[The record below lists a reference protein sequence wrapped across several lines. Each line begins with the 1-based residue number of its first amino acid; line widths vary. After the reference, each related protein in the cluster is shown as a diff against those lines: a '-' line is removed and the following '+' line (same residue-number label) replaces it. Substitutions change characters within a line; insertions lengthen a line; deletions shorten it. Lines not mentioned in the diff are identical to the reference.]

1 MADSLVL
8 KGVKEVRKQ
17 TGSELLRLN
26 PKRGGDTHQIKR
38 WWTPNTVSTVYVAC
52 TVFKCTQGGSV
63 AHLAVETASTTTI
76 RITVDDGF
84 QFNFYNNTGVKR
96 AALLDENMAVI
107 EHYVF
112 PAISGGKIMTV
123 TPPGASSRPSPSNPL
138 SFTSQATIAGTPTV
152 GETLTATAATY
163 TGGVG
168 SVSTNLIFQVSDTG
182 SSGWTFL
189 AGNPGTAAG
198 ATATYEVQAA
208 DVSKYIRASY
218 QVTDDNETKSSN
230 SAATAEI
237 AATFSMRVASAD
249 VTVVV
254 TENGGEYEIDGVA
267 NAEITANV
275 GDTIVFDLSDA
286 SLSGHP
292 LAIFTDSSKTTP
304 VTVGVEVSDDGNT
317 LLFTPPI
324 AGTFSYQCINH
335 ADMGGDIVIS

>member
-52 TVFKCTQGGSV
+52 TVFKCTQDNGV
-63 AHLAVETASTTTI
+63 VHLAVETAPTTTI
-76 RITVDDGF
+76 RITVGDNF
-84 QFNFYNNTGVKR
+84 VFNFYNNTGVKR
-96 AALLDENMAVI
+96 AALLDANMAVI

-123 TPPGASSRPSPSNPL
+123 TPPGAANRPAPTPPI
-138 SFTSQATIAGTPTV
+138 SFNSQTTIAGTPTV

-168 SVSTNLIFQVSDTG
+168 SISGSLIFQVSDTG
-182 SSGWTFL
+182 SGGWTFL
-189 AGNPGTAAG
+189 AGNPGTG
-198 ATATYEVQAA
+198 SGGTATYEIQAGDA
-208 DVSKYIRASY
+208 TKYIRASY

-230 SAATAEI
+230 SAATAEV
-237 AATFSMRVASAD
+237 AATFTTRVANAD

-254 TENGGEYEIDGVA
+254 TEDGGNYEIDGVA

-275 GDTIVFDLSDA
+275 GDSIHFDLSDS

-292 LAIFTDSSKTTP
+292 LAIYTNSSKTTT
-304 VTVGVEVSDDGNT
+304 VTVGVETSDDGET

-324 AGTFSYQCINH
+324 AGTFSYQCTQHDN
-335 ADMGGDIVIS
+335 MGGDIVIS